1 MTLSERLAEY
11 VRACFSGLW
20 LQSHE
25 HDDAIQ
31 EIARLCHDRNWSFA
45 SWDVDRGLGRT
56 GGAAEAALAGTVD
69 PLAAIRAAGSIAPDD
84 GAAVL
89 VLRNFHRFLG
99 SAEIVQAID
108 TQLAAGKQNRTTLI
122 ILSPVVQI
130 PPELERQFTVVEH
143 ELPGRD
149 QLGQIA
155 RSIATE
161 PGELPEGDGLGAVLD
176 SAAGLTRVEAE
187 NAFSLSLIRHGR
199 VTPEVLWELKA
210 QALRKSG
217 LMTIHRG
224 GETFADLG
232 GLEALKAF
240 CRRSLAG
247 RTSSPLARPRGVLLL
262 GVSGTGKSAFCKAL
276 GHEVGRPTLMLDV
289 GSLMGSLVGMTE
301 ERTRQAL
308 RIADAMA
315 PCIVFVDEVEKGLAG
330 VQASGQTDS
339 GVSARMFG
347 TLLSYLNDHES
358 DVYFV
363 CSANDV
369 SKLPPEFTRAERFD
383 ATFFLDLPAAPEK
396 EQIWRLYT
404 ERFGLDPAQRRPADR
419 DFTGAEIRACCR
431 LSARLGVP
439 LTEAASNIVPVAVTA
454 GESVE
459 RLRNWAAGRCLSAD
473 RPGIYSRVAASP
485 GKAGRSVHRG
495 DPSAN

>member
-45 SWDVDRGLGRT
+45 SWDVDRGLGLT
-56 GGAAEAALAGTVD
+56 GGAAETALAGTAD

-149 QLGQIA
+149 QLEAIA
-155 RSIATE
+155 RAIATE
-161 PGELPEGDGLGAVLD
+161 PGELPEGEGL
-176 SAAGLTRVEAE
+176 SAALDAAAGMTRMEAE
-187 NAFSLSLIRHGR
+187 NAFSLALVRETRLVPHVI
-199 VTPEVLWELKA
+199 WELKT
-210 QALRKSG
+210 QGLKKSG
-217 LMTIHRG
+217 LLELHRG
-224 GETFADLG
+224 GESFADLG
-232 GLEALKAF
+232 GLEALKQF
-240 CRRSLAG
+240 CARALRRRST
-247 RTSSPLARPRGVLLL
+247 RARPRGVLLL
-262 GVSGTGKSAFCKAL
+262 GVPGSGKSAFAKAL
-276 GHEVGRPTLMLDV
+276 GNELGLPTIVFDVGRMK
-289 GSLMGSLVGMTE
+289 GGLVGQTE

-308 RIADAMA
+308 RQLTAMS
-315 PCIVFVDEVEKGLAG
+315 PCVAFGDEIEKLLAG
-330 VQASGQTDS
+330 VSSGGQSDG
-339 GVSARMFG
+339 GVSAGQFG
-347 TLLSYLNDHES
+347 TILSYMNDQEG
-358 DVYFV
+358 DAFFV
-363 CSANDV
+363 LTANDV
-369 SKLPPEFTRAERFD
+369 SKLPPEFTRAERLD
-383 ATFFLDLPAAPEK
+383 GVFFVDLPGTK
-396 EQIWRLYT
+396 EREAIWKIHLGH
-404 ERFGLDPAQRRPADR
+404 FDLDPVQRRPR
-419 DFTGAEIRACCR
+419 DIDWTGAEVRACCR
-431 LSARLGVP
+431 LAALLDVP
-439 LTEAASNIVPVAVTA
+439 LIEAAQNIVPVAVTA

-459 RLRNWAAGRCLSAD
+459 RLRSWASGRCLSAD
-473 RPGIYSRVAASP
+473 RPGLYTRGNEVTAKP
-485 GKAGRSVHRG
+485 GRNVNRG
-495 DPSAN
+495 PSNN